1 MPDLVIIIGLSVGA
15 CLLTGLLG
23 AVVLHLI
30 RRFSLRYQLV
40 TAALL
45 PVVAVALAVVA
56 NVVEMFL
63 SGHDS
68 GVVLI
73 ALAVALGLA
82 VLGAWLVTRPLL
94 LGFRRLSLAIAA
106 LTEPLTLSPSGTAGE
121 GGAST
126 AGSSSAPRHSGS
138 AASSPAERSE
148 RLVVPAEL
156 AAALADVAVARQSLH
171 EARTRERVAEEARR
185 ELVSF
190 MSHDLRTPL
199 AGLRAVVEGIE
210 DGIVADVPRA
220 LGHLRATVA
229 RMSLLVDDLFALS
242 RVQGPGAPE
251 QRRAVSLAEVV
262 DDIVLETSTI
272 ATAAGVH
279 LEAEIDAEDRLTV
292 LGNYADLTRAV
303 TNLVTNAIRHTA
315 PGLSVVVA
323 AGRTTDG
330 AVRVEVVDQCGGIP
344 EPHLA
349 RVFDTGWRGNQA
361 RNSND
366 GGAGLGLAIVRGVIQ
381 SHDGNIGVRNTSN
394 GCSFAVELPP
404 PAPSELGTSDQ
415 AVR

>member
-1 MPDLVIIIGLSVGA
+1 MPDLVIIVGLSVAA

-23 AVVLHLI
+23 GIVLHLM
-30 RRFSLRYQLV
+30 RRSSLRYQLL

-45 PVVAVALAVVA
+45 PVVAVALAVLV
-56 NVVEMFL
+56 NVVKMFL

-73 ALAVALGLA
+73 ALTVALPLG

-94 LGFRRLSLAIAA
+94 VGFRRLSLAIDV
-106 LTEPLTLSPSGTAGE
+106 LTESVEMPPAG
-121 GGAST
+121 A
-126 AGSSSAPRHSGS
+126 AWQRAAS
-138 AASSPAERSE
+138 AAPGPDPQAATVPRPGREAPA
-148 RLVVPAEL
+148 VPAEL
-156 AAALADVAVARQSLH
+156 AAALADVAVAQRTLT
-171 EARTRERVAEEARR
+171 EARARERAAAEARR

-220 LGHLRATVA
+220 LSHLRATVA

-242 RVQGPGAPE
+242 RVQGSAAPE
-251 QRRAVSLAEVV
+251 RRRAVALAEVV
-262 DDIVLETSTI
+262 DDIVLETSAL

-279 LEAEIDAEDRLTV
+279 LAAEIAPHDRLIV
-292 LGNYADLTRAV
+292 LGNHADLSRAV
-303 TNLVTNAIRHTA
+303 TNLLTNAIRHTA
-315 PGLSVVVA
+315 PGLAVLVR
-323 AGRTTDG
+323 AGRSAAG

-349 RVFDTGWRGNQA
+349 RVFDTGWRGSPA
-361 RNSND
+361 RNTDD
-366 GGAGLGLAIVRGVIQ
+366 GGAGLGLAIVRGVIDA
-381 SHDGNIGVRNTSN
+381 HAGNIGVRNTGD

-404 PAPSELGTSDQ
+404 PSPSLATTSTTAADQ
-415 AVR
+415 APL

>member
-1 MPDLVIIIGLSVGA
+1 MPDLVIIVGLSVAA
-15 CLLTGLLG
+15 CLLTGLVG
-23 AVVLHLI
+23 GVVLHLI
-30 RRFSLRYQLV
+30 RWSSLRYQLL

-45 PVVAVALAVVA
+45 PVVAVALAVLV

-73 ALAVALGLA
+73 TLAVAVALT

-94 LGFRRLSLAIAA
+94 AGFRRLSAA
-106 LTEPLTLSPSGTAGE
+106 VAELTDPVETPPVA
-121 GGAST
+121 A
-126 AGSSSAPRHSGS
+126 A
-138 AASSPAERSE
+138 AASLLNRQAAVPPPLRREGPA
-148 RLVVPAEL
+148 VPAEL
-156 AAALADVAVARQSLH
+156 AAALADVAVARRTLI
-171 EARTRERVAEEARR
+171 EARARERAAAEARR

-220 LGHLRATVA
+220 LSHLRATVA

-242 RVQGPGAPE
+242 RVQGSTVPQ
-251 QRRAVSLAEVV
+251 QREAVDLAEVV
-262 DDIVLETSTI
+262 DDIVLETSAV

-279 LEAEIDAEDRLTV
+279 LEAQIATQDQLTV
-292 LGNYADLTRAV
+292 LGSHADLSRAV
-303 TNLVTNAIRHTA
+303 TNLLTNAIRHTA
-315 PGLSVVVA
+315 PGLSVLVT
-323 AGRTTDG
+323 AGRTAAG
-330 AVRVEVVDQCGGIP
+330 AVRVEVLDQCGGIP

-349 RVFDTGWRGNQA
+349 RVFDTGWRGNPA
-361 RNSND
+361 RNSDD
-366 GGAGLGLAIVRGVIQ
+366 GGGGLGLAIVRGVID
-381 SHDGNIGVRNTSN
+381 SHAGNIGVRNTGN

-404 PAPSELGTSDQ
+404 PNLPPSSPLLTTTTDLEGL
-415 AVR
+415 